1 MRSHG
6 TLLALAVLAVSCA
19 GVSESAPAPAPA
31 PAPEAEA
38 PPPAGLL
45 LPEDPLAAA
54 RDAFRAHPE
63 GIRLLVVVSPT

>member
-6 TLLALAVLAVSCA
+6 ALLALAVLTASCA
-19 GVSESAPAPAPA
+19 GVPESVLAPAPA
-31 PAPEAEA
+31 PAPEAAA
-38 PPPAGLL
+38 PAPVGLL

-54 RDAFRAHPE
+54 REAFRAHPE